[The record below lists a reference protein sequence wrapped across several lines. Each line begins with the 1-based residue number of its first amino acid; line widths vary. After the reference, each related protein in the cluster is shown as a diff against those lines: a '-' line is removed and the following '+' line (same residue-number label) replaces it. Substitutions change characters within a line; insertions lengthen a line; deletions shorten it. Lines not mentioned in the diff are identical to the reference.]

1 MKKQILKIGIITL
14 IMICFSI
21 PSFASKSGIRGIIN
35 KPASSAFKSLQSKTL
50 EAVTDALI
58 KKQISDNAEKSEIN
72 IKMDESKKSVA
83 IREADEASGKAAAE
97 HKNALEANSSS
108 NAQQNVKPQAKA
120 KEFDCSELTTP
131 DSSID
136 NSSSDNNNDSAT
148 DNNTNNT
155 DSSTDNAGS
164 SSTDNKPQNNPSFDS
179 SIIPAGSLGIDV
191 SEFNG
196 YIDWQAVANSGVK
209 FAYIRVAG
217 RFSVSASIYDDA
229 RFDYNIAQAK
239 ANGIKVG
246 VYFFTQAVN
255 ADEAIEE
262 ARYTIE
268 KIKPYGV
275 DLPIVIDSENVSGGG
290 RHSAIS
296 TASRTEVI
304 KAFCDEVS
312 NAGYTP
318 MLYASTWWLNNKL
331 DMNQLNGYR
340 VWVAQYYDKVTY
352 GGSYNVWQYTSTGRI
367 TGVNGNVDCNYW
379 YN

>member
-14 IMICFSI
+14 LMICFSI
-21 PSFASKSGIRGIIN
+21 PSFASKSGIKGIIN

-58 KKQISDNAEKSEIN
+58 KKQISDNAEKSELN

-83 IREADEASGKAAAE
+83 KREADEASGKAAAE
-97 HKNALEANSSS
+97 QKNALEANSSS
-108 NAQQNVKPQAKA
+108 SAQQNVKPQAKA
-120 KEFDCSELTTP
+120 KEFDSGELTTP
-131 DSSID
+131 DSSTD
-136 NSSSDNNNDSAT
+136 NSSSDNNDSST

-164 SSTDNKPQNNPSFDS
+164 SSTDNKPQNNPSFDG

-196 YIDWQAVANSGVK
+196 YIDWQAVASSGVK

-229 RFDYNIAQAK
+229 RFEYNIAQAK

-246 VYFFTQAVN
+246 GYFFTQAVN

-312 NAGYTP
+312 SAGYTP

-331 DMNQLNGYR
+331 DMSQLNGYR